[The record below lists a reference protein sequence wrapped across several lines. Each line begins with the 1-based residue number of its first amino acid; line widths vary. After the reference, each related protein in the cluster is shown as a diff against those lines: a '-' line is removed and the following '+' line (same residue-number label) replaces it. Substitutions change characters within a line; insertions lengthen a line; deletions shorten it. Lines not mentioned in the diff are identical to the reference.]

1 LTKDATNRG
10 SKKPT
15 LTELADT
22 DRPARDAALT
32 ILLYQ
37 LQDGTQTWC
46 SIGKNRSG
54 PTNYDK
60 MIQFDGA
67 TNRFSSIVHYTDA
80 SFYDKD

>member
-32 ILLYQ
+32 LMLYQ
-37 LQDGTQTWC
+37 LQDGTQTWI
-46 SIGKNRSG
+46 SIAKNRSG
-54 PTNYDK
+54 RTDYDK
-60 MIQFDGA
+60 MVDFQGA
-67 TNRFSSIVHYTDA
+67 TNRFSSITHYTDP